1 MGTGSPLTKR
11 IAAASLFLFLYL
23 AFPTG
28 GKSTTVRQLDLPDLV
43 RQAEIIADA
52 TVTAVESYWASPAGG
67 NAIHTHVTFSLNAP
81 PIKGQVA
88 SPFVL
93 DFLGGLVGNRKM
105 RVPGM
110 PEFQPGDR
118 LILFS
123 YGPEKTF
130 VSPLIGFDQGALR
143 VVRDQLNNVD
153 RVYRWWGQPVNE
165 SRPFTS
171 RTPVSVASTTAEQL
185 RTANSVE
192 EFSQR
197 VSKMVH
203 P

>member
-1 MGTGSPLTKR
+1 MRLSNSYTDR
-11 IAAASLFLFLYL
+11 IASALALIFFLTLSPNGQ
-23 AFPTG
+23 A
-28 GKSTTVRQLDLPDLV
+28 TTVRQLDLPDLV
-43 RQAEIIADA
+43 QQAEIIADV
-52 TVTAVESYWASPAGG
+52 TVTAVESYWASPVGG

-81 PIKGQVA
+81 PIKGQVT

-105 RVPGM
+105 RIPGM
-110 PEFQPGDR
+110 PEFQVGDR

-123 YGPEKTF
+123 YGPDKTF

-165 SRPFTS
+165 SQPFTS
-171 RTPVSVASTTAEQL
+171 RAPTAAGTTTAEQL

-197 VSKMVH
+197 VSKMIH